1 MYVELGKSEL
11 SEVSDIELCE
21 PNQSSTIEELVD
33 AQYRGLL
40 KFDFLGKDVGD
51 DPPNAL
57 RLVFRPVNDL
67 ALLAAVVDSVA
78 ARAVA

>member
-1 MYVELGKSEL
+1 MGKAEL
-11 SEVSDIELCE
+11 SEVSYIELCE
-21 PNQSSTIEELVD
+21 ANQSSSIEPFVD
-33 AQYRGLL
+33 AQDRSLL

>member
-1 MYVELGKSEL
+1 MGKAEL
-11 SEVSDIELCE
+11 SEVSYIELCE
-21 PNQSSTIEELVD
+21 ANQSSSMEAFVD
-33 AQYRGLL
+33 AQDRSLL

-57 RLVFRPVNDL
+57 RLVFRPVKDL

>member
-1 MYVELGKSEL
+1 MYVELGKAEL
-11 SEVSDIELCE
+11 SEVSYIELCE
-21 PNQSSTIEELVD
+21 PNQSSTIEELG

-57 RLVFRPVNDL
+57 RLVFRPVKRL
-67 ALLAAVVDSVA
+67 ALFAAVVDSLA

>member
-1 MYVELGKSEL
+1 MGKAELR
-11 SEVSDIELCE
+11 EVSYIELCE
-21 PNQSSTIEELVD
+21 ANQSSSIEPFVD
-33 AQYRGLL
+33 AQDRSLL

-67 ALLAAVVDSVA
+67 ALLAAVVDSLA